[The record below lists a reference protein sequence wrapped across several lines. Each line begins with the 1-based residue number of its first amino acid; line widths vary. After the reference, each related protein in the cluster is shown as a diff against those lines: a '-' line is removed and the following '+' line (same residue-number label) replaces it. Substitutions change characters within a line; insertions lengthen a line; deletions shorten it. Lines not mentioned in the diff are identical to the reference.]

1 MRYLI
6 LLPFLL
12 IATVSS
18 AQPKDCQRF
27 KNGTFRIDDPDT
39 GTSTFITR
47 KGAVQ
52 HERMGDSEARLKVV
66 WLNDCTYTL
75 ELMTG
80 KRSDR
85 KNMKESGFDPA
96 MVVKV
101 EILETAEDHYVQR
114 ATAAAYDVVF
124 ESQVFK
130 IK

>member
-6 LLPFLL
+6 LFPFLL
-12 IATVSS
+12 IALLSS
-18 AQPKDCQRF
+18 AQTKDCQRF
-27 KNGTFRIDDPDT
+27 RNGTFRIDDPET
-39 GTSTFITR
+39 GTSTIITR

-52 HERMGDSEARLKVV
+52 RERMGDSEARLKVV

-80 KRSDR
+80 KKSDK
-85 KNMKESGFDPA
+85 KNMKASGFDPT

-101 EILETAEDHYVQR
+101 EILETAADYYVQR
-114 ATAAAYDVVF
+114 ATAALYDVVF
-124 ESQVFK
+124 ESKVHK

>member
-6 LLPFLL
+6 LLHFLL
-12 IATVSS
+12 SAIVSS
-18 AQPKDCQRF
+18 AQTKDCKRF
-27 KNGTFRIDDPDT
+27 KNGTFRIDDPET
-39 GTSTFITR
+39 GTSTIITR

-80 KRSDR
+80 KKSD
-85 KNMKESGFDPA
+85 KKHMKESGFDRT

-101 EILETAEDHYVQR
+101 EILETAEDYYVQR
-114 ATAAAYDVVF
+114 ATAALYDVVF
-124 ESQVFK
+124 ESKVFK

>member
-12 IATVSS
+12 IAMASI
-18 AQPKDCQRF
+18 AQTKDCKRF
-27 KNGTFRIDDPDT
+27 KNGTFRIDDPET
-39 GTSTFITR
+39 GMSTFITR
-47 KGAVQ
+47 KGSVQ

-80 KRSDR
+80 KKSDK
-85 KNMKESGFDPA
+85 KNMKESGFERT

-101 EILETAEDHYVQR
+101 EILATAEDHYVQR
-114 ATAAAYDVVF
+114 ATAALYDVVF
-124 ESQVFK
+124 ESKVYK